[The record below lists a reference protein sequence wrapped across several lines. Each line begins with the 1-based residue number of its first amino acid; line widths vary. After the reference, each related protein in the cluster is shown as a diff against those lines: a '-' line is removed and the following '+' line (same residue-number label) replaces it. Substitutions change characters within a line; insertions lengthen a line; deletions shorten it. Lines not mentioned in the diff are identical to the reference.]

1 MALYM
6 QNLRKQMPVGMVIQ
20 RLHRWRQKR
29 KQYLDQARQTPD
41 EIERERLL
49 QMAEHYGRIV
59 NSEQAKIDACRGSKD
74 PESKAC
80 KAEPEEMEDDDD
92 FPDFMAQI
100 KT

>member
-1 MALYM
+1 M
-6 QNLRKQMPVGMVIQ
+6 QNSKKQMPVGMVIQ

-41 EIERERLL
+41 EIEREILL

-59 NSEQAKIDACRGSKD
+59 NSEQAKIDATR
-74 PESKAC
+74 EC
-80 KAEPEEMEDDDD
+80 KPCKIEQEELDEDDD

-100 KT
+100 KS